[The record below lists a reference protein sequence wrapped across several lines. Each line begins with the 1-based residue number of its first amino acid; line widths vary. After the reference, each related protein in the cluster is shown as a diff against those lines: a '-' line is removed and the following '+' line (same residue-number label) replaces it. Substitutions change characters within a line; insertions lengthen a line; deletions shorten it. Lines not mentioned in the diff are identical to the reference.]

1 MNQNGND
8 IGREFVKEDFSFF
21 KRLLLLSSFP
31 VYFIVIGFFV
41 QPFGEIAQGI
51 VSIIRESDFLITD
64 YFVVGGVGASFLNA
78 GILTFA
84 LIFIHYYFKIEFDGH
99 TITSCFMMFG
109 FSLFGKNIFNIWLI
123 FLGVYIYAKLH
134 HVSVKKYLYV
144 GCYGTCL
151 SPIITQIMYI
161 GHLRPWQ
168 QAGLSI
174 ITGVIIGYV
183 LLPIAFH
190 SRIVHGGYSLYNVGF
205 AAGIIATIVAS
216 LFKSFGIKIESRLI
230 WATEYNRLFSD
241 SLTLFFLLMIFYAI
255 FEGRKQ
261 LFTEYK
267 ALLQLTGIKGPDF
280 VEAFSDYTVIFNMG
294 VNGLFAT
301 LFVILAGGD
310 LNGPTIGSI
319 FTIVA
324 FSSTGKHI
332 RNIAPIMF
340 GVLLAD
346 LTKLW
351 SINEPAAILTL
362 LLSTTLAPIAGEFG
376 VIVGIIAG
384 FLHSS
389 VALNV
394 GVVYSGMNLYNNGF
408 AGGIVA
414 IFLVPV
420 IEAIREKSKMKKIP
434 IEEELTKDYIVEEI
448 M

>member
-1 MNQNGND
+1 MKMNLPYAEQKFVK
-8 IGREFVKEDFSFF
+8 REFSFL
-21 KRLLLLSSFP
+21 KRIIILSFFP
-31 VYFIVIGFFV
+31 VYFIILGFMV
-41 QPFGEIAQGI
+41 QPFKD
-51 VSIIRESDFLITD
+51 IIRGLIDIIIESDFLITD
-64 YFVVGGVGASFLNA
+64 YFVIGGVGAAFLNA

-84 LIFIHYYFKIEFDGH
+84 LLFIHWYFKVEFDGH
-99 TITSCFMMFG
+99 TITSCLMMFG

-123 FLGVYIYAKLH
+123 FLGVFVYARLH
-134 HVSVKKYLYV
+134 HISLKKYLYV

-151 SPIITQIMYI
+151 SPIITQFMYI
-161 GHLRPWQ
+161 EGLQFWQ
-168 QAGLSI
+168 RIVLGIL
-174 ITGVIIGYV
+174 TGIIIGYV

-205 AAGIIATIVAS
+205 AAGIIATIVVS

-230 WATEYNRLFSD
+230 WSTEYNRLFS
-241 SLTLFFLLMIFYAI
+241 LALPMFFLIIIIYAMA
-255 FEGRKQ
+255 EGKKQ

-267 ALLQLTGIKGPDF
+267 ELLKLTGVKGPDF
-280 VEAFSDYTVIFNMG
+280 VHAFSDFTVLFNMG
-294 VNGLFAT
+294 INGLFAT
-301 LFVILAGGD
+301 LFVIAVGGD

-332 RNIAPIMF
+332 RNIAPVMV
-340 GVLLAD
+340 GVMIAD
-346 LTKLW
+346 ITKMW
-351 SINEPAAILTL
+351 NITEPAVIMTL
-362 LLSTTLAPIAGEFG
+362 LLSTTLAPIAGDFG
-376 VIVGIIAG
+376 IIVGIIAG

-394 GVVYSGMNLYNNGF
+394 GIVYRGMNLYNNGF

-420 IEAIREKSKMKKIP
+420 VEAIREKAKARRDP

-448 M
+448 N